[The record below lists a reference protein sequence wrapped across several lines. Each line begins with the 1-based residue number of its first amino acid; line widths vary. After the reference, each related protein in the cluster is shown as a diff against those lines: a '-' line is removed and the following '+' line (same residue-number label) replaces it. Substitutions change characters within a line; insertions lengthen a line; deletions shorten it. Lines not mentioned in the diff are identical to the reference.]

1 MSRTMKCLI
10 AAAALLL
17 GASAQANAQ
26 TIRLTAVLS
35 GSNETPAIV
44 VTGATGT
51 AEVFVNLA
59 TQSVTYT
66 VNVFNLPSGA
76 TGGHFHVGGPGAGG
90 PVVVNL
96 TPPANISNDFGLTGT
111 ATAADL
117 IPRAAQGINTWEDF
131 LQAFVLGNV
140 YANVHSTTNPG
151 GEILQLD
158 QRRGKIRQL
167 QPRRLARMH
176 DMVIPARGGKVTR
189 GAAYSTR

>member
-1 MSRTMKCLI
+1 MRRMMTCLL
-10 AAAALLL
+10 AAALLV

-26 TIRLTAVLS
+26 TLRLTAVLS

-59 TQSVTYT
+59 TQTVTYT

-96 TPPANISNDFGLTGT
+96 TPPANVSNDFTLSGT
-111 ATAADL
+111 AAPSSL
-117 IPRAAQGINTWEDF
+117 VPRPEQGIRTWEDF
-131 LQAFVLGNV
+131 IQALVGGQV
-140 YANVHSTTNPG
+140 YVNIHSAVNPG
-151 GEILQLD
+151 GE
-158 QRRGKIRQL
+158 
-167 QPRRLARMH
+167 
-176 DMVIPARGGKVTR
+176 TR
-189 GAAYSTR
+189 GQLTVAP

>member
-96 TPPANISNDFGLTGT
+96 TPPANISNDFTLTGRVDQASLT
-111 ATAADL
+111 VRAD
-117 IPRAAQGINTWEDF
+117 QGIRTWEDF
-131 LQAFVLGNV
+131 IQALVGGQV
-140 YANVHSTTNPG
+140 YVNIHSAVNPG
-151 GEILQLD
+151 GE
-158 QRRGKIRQL
+158 
-167 QPRRLARMH
+167 
-176 DMVIPARGGKVTR
+176 TR
-189 GAAYSTR
+189 GQLTVSPQ

>member
-1 MSRTMKCLI
+1 MRRMMTCLL
-10 AAAALLL
+10 AAALLV

-26 TIRLTAVLS
+26 TLRLTAVLS

-59 TQSVTYT
+59 TQTVTYT

-96 TPPANISNDFGLTGT
+96 TPPANVSNDFTLSGT
-111 ATAADL
+111 AAPSSLTARPD
-117 IPRAAQGINTWEDF
+117 QGIRTWEDF
-131 LQAFVLGNV
+131 IQALVGGQV
-140 YANVHSTTNPG
+140 YVNIHSAVNPG
-151 GEILQLD
+151 GE
-158 QRRGKIRQL
+158 
-167 QPRRLARMH
+167 
-176 DMVIPARGGKVTR
+176 TR
-189 GAAYSTR
+189 GQLTVAP

>member
-1 MSRTMKCLI
+1 MRRMMKCLL
-10 AAAALLL
+10 AAALLV

-26 TIRLTAVLS
+26 TLRLTAVLS

-59 TQSVTYT
+59 TQTVTYT

-96 TPPANISNDFGLTGT
+96 TPPANVSNDFTLSGT
-111 ATAADL
+111 AAPSAL
-117 IPRAAQGINTWEDF
+117 VPRPDQGIRTWEDF
-131 LQAFVLGNV
+131 IQALVGGQV
-140 YANVHSTTNPG
+140 YVNIHSAVNPG
-151 GEILQLD
+151 GE
-158 QRRGKIRQL
+158 
-167 QPRRLARMH
+167 
-176 DMVIPARGGKVTR
+176 TR
-189 GAAYSTR
+189 GQLTVAP